1 MFFICS
7 KEADKLHKICLK
19 NTFGMW
25 YYVIVEK
32 NILSRQSVLDL
43 LPSATSEDVTFSLIE
58 RSHASPYILLSNVF

>member
-1 MFFICS
+1 
-7 KEADKLHKICLK
+7 
-19 NTFGMW
+19 MW

-43 LPSATSEDVTFSLIE
+43 LPSITSEDVAFSLIE